1 MAYKITKEPSFYNG
15 VVREKF
21 GIMVERKRLFSKKTK
36 WVYLREFTYASY
48 DTWNGERVYR
58 GTLKEAEDYVKLL
71 LDISDYNL
79 LDKVDVG
86 VYESR
91 DTKLNK
97 ILDDK

>member
-15 VVREKF
+15 VVRDKF

-58 GTLKEAEDYVKLL
+58 DTLKEAEDYVKLL
-71 LDISDYNL
+71 LNISDHNL

-91 DTKLNK
+91 DIKLNR
-97 ILDDK
+97 ILNDN